1 MLNEVDIAIVG
12 AGAAGLAAAVA
23 LREAPVSAVV
33 LEARDRIGGRGWTAR
48 VGGHPVDFGC
58 GWLHSAD
65 VNPFCGLAGPLGFE
79 IDRTPP
85 HWMRQAHNIR
95 FSPREQAQYR
105 RALETLEERIEA
117 AAAKG
122 LDVAASTLMEPDCP
136 WNPLLDAFSSYYNGD
151 AFELIS
157 TLDYSAYED
166 SGVNWRVPRGYGALI
181 AAAGAGVEVALET
194 PVTCI
199 DHGGARVRLAT
210 PRGELSARVVIVTVP
225 TPLIAE
231 GALAFTPELP
241 RVREAAAA
249 LPLGLANKV
258 FIHLDQPAMF
268 EPETHLTG
276 NPSRTE
282 TGSYH
287 LLPFGRPMIEA
298 FLGGA
303 HARTL
308 EAEGAGAASAF
319 AIEEL
324 CELLGSSFRTK
335 ARAVAQ
341 TGWSSDP
348 WSRGAYS
355 HAQPGGAWARA
366 ALAEPVDG
374 RIVFAG
380 EAASA
385 HAFSTA
391 HGAADSGRAAARLAL
406 GALSPVQRNPLPAQP
421 IA

>member
-23 LREAPVSAVV
+23 LRETAFTALV
-33 LEARDRIGGRGWTAR
+33 LEARDRVGGRGWTTE
-48 VGGHPVDFGC
+48 VSGHAVDFGC

-65 VNPFCGLAGPLGFE
+65 VNPFCRLAEELGFE

-95 FSPREQAQYR
+95 FPPEEQAQYR
-105 RALETLEERIEA
+105 RALEALEARIEA

-122 LDVAASTLMEPDCP
+122 LDVAASTLMEPDCR

-166 SGVNWRVPRGYGALI
+166 SGVNWRAPRGYGALI

-194 PVTCI
+194 PVTRI
-199 DHGGARVRLAT
+199 DHGGERIRIVTPKGALTARA
-210 PRGELSARVVIVTVP
+210 VIVTVP
-225 TPLIAE
+225 TPLITE
-231 GALAFTPELP
+231 GALAFTPDLP
-241 RVREAAAA
+241 GVREAAAA

-258 FIHLDQPAMF
+258 FIHLDEPQMF

-276 NPSRTE
+276 TPSRTE

-287 LLPFGRPMIEA
+287 LLPFGRPMVEA

-303 HARTL
+303 HARAL
-308 EAEGAGAASAF
+308 EAEGPGAASAF
-319 AIEEL
+319 VIEEL
-324 CELLGSSFRTK
+324 CELLGSSFKGK
-335 ARAVAQ
+335 AQAMAE
-341 TGWSSDP
+341 TGWSTDP

-355 HAQPGGAWARA
+355 HALPGGAWARA
-366 ALAEPVDG
+366 ALAEPIDG
-374 RIVFAG
+374 RIFFAG
-380 EAASA
+380 EATSA

-391 HGAADSGRAAARLAL
+391 HGAADSGRAASRLAL
-406 GALSPVQRNPLPAQP
+406 GALTPG
-421 IA
+421 